1 MSDYQLAW
9 KLSDTVFSRQNEDK
23 WINLTLFECQQFL
36 TQMVPYIYIYIY
48 MCVCVCVCVWIINI
62 YIIKRVQFIN
72 WWSCPWYDVQHF
84 PTFLSR
90 ILQKTDFLSNWND
103 ILFLPSMHPSCDQRV
118 ERLYL
123 EQNVWSTGDSVR
135 GRVSAWHTNGSLIR
149 ILRARQDGF
158 VKLVHANRVGELVN
172 SPRMP
177 QSFIWLLL
185 VHHGRIDLTAAIW
198 EMSLN
203 CFF

>member
-1 MSDYQLAW
+1 M
-9 KLSDTVFSRQNEDK
+9 LSVV
-23 WINLTLFECQQFL
+23 WCTLLCSNIFL
-36 TQMVPYIYIYIY
+36 
-48 MCVCVCVCVWIINI
+48 
-62 YIIKRVQFIN
+62 
-72 WWSCPWYDVQHF
+72 
-84 PTFLSR
+84 
-90 ILQKTDFLSNWND
+90 
-103 ILFLPSMHPSCDQRV
+103 LPSPEYYKKLISCQIRMIS
-118 ERLYL
+118 YFSHL

-135 GRVSAWHTNGSLIR
+135 GSVSAWHTNGSLIR

-198 EMSLN
+198 EMSLKL
-203 CFF
+203 FFRCLNSNG